1 MRQILHISD
10 IHFGPHH
17 VPEVA
22 AGVLDLIARRRPALV
37 VLSGDLTQ
45 RAKPQQFRAARAF
58 VDRIETEVK
67 TLVVPG
73 NHDVPLWRV
82 WERVFSRYGVYR
94 RHFSEELEPVFQDQE
109 LLVVGINSAFNW
121 TTANGRI
128 TLARLRQVGEL
139 LAAAPPGVAK
149 IITVHHE
156 LIPPPSF
163 GTQRVLR
170 NADKAVDLF
179 SRSGVELVLAGHL
192 HQAYIARS
200 ETYYPSGRR
209 PFPIVHSGTTT
220 SDRGRGGERRRFTCN
235 WIRLDDELVISH
247 LGWDPG
253 EGRFV
258 EWSRHVFPRRQQ
270 ELYALAEP

>member
-45 RAKPQQFRAARAF
+45 RAKPQQFREARAF
-58 VDRIETEVK
+58 VDRIAAEAE

-82 WERVFSRYGVYR
+82 WERLFSRYGVYR
-94 RHFSEELEPVFQDQE
+94 RHFSEELEPVFRDEE

-128 TLARLRQVGEL
+128 TLSRLRQVGEL
-139 LAAAPPGVAK
+139 LAQAPPGVAK

-156 LIPPPSF
+156 LIPAPSF

-170 NADKAVDLF
+170 NAHEAVDLF

-192 HQAYIARS
+192 HQAYIGRS
-200 ETYYPSGRR
+200 ETFYPSGRR
-209 PFPIVHSGTTT
+209 PFPILHSGTTT

-235 WIRLDDELVISH
+235 WIRLDDDELAISH

-253 EGRFV
+253 AGRFV
-258 EWSRHVFPRRQQ
+258 EWSRHLFPRRQ
-270 ELYALAEP
+270 